1 MRTIAQ
7 ERAEY
12 ALEKVLELDGSL
24 RRDFKTFSA
33 GIPSMILQNGFG
45 QVLAFLLSKGT
56 DKDLKQKKNDK
67 NIEMLK
73 IIREWLVDKA
83 GYAKGSDLKE
93 FIENIN
99 QMSQQEYLSA
109 QEETLKLLEWV
120 KRYANSFLGENDES
134 R

>member
-12 ALEKVLELDGSL
+12 ALEKVLELDSSL
-24 RRDFKTFSA
+24 REDFKTFSA

-45 QVLAFLLSKGT
+45 QILAFLL
-56 DKDLKQKKNDK
+56 
-67 NIEMLK
+67 
-73 IIREWLVDKA
+73 
-83 GYAKGSDLKE
+83 AKGKAKHIKMLEIIKGWLTNKRIGLAEGNDLKE

-109 QEETLKLLEWV
+109 QEETLRLLEWV
-120 KRYANSFLGENDES
+120 KRYANSFLGESNES
-134 R
+134 K

>member
-7 ERAEY
+7 ERARY
-12 ALEKVLELDGSL
+12 ALDKVLKLNNGL
-24 RRDFKTFSA
+24 RKEFKTFSA

-45 QVLAFLLSKGT
+45 QVLAFLLAKGT
-56 DKDLKQKKNDK
+56 DEDLKQKKNDK

-73 IIREWLVDKA
+73 IIREWLVDRV
-83 GYAKGSDLKE
+83 GYAKGVNLKE
-93 FIENIN
+93 FIKNIS

-134 R
+134 K